1 MPHYLTSLLPPRNSR
16 QTWVMVAL
24 VLCLTGHLA
33 AQEGKSPSL
42 IWVKFSKDFISRHYA
57 SDSALG
63 DLVTTDP
70 KPAKTVHPSTCGG
83 HDGEIH
89 IGIFPDSLTGNETG
103 VPNSSLSTDDAEF
116 GIVAEPVNLTPATT
130 KLVQKINGKET
141 TFTGYFRVWN
151 EGHYTGAVH
160 DSNPHHVLEVHPS
173 WAFQSKAAK
182 VDFNSPQ
189 SIAPMKGYQ
198 GYGASHSRP
207 LLESLTKQQW
217 LKVYED
223 DQFVF
228 VQLAKSD
235 NFYQLPIKIS
245 GDAQDIHGGTS
256 VTVSVYSDA
265 ARKNLIYKDLSVIS
279 NEGSRI
285 AGRFHK
291 GEKLKFLLGIFSV
304 NLETAMKAAASHKG
318 EDAAVFAPQ
327 ALEFFA
333 YGVPLLPAV
342 KNSKC
347 VEETG
352 D

>member
-1 MPHYLTSLLPPRNSR
+1 MPRRLTSLLMSR
-16 QTWVMVAL
+16 SSRRTSVMVAL
-24 VLCLTGHLA
+24 VLCAMAQLA
-33 AQEGKSPSL
+33 AQAGKSPSL
-42 IWVKFSKDFISRHYA
+42 IWFKFSKDFISRHYA
-57 SDSALG
+57 TDSALG
-63 DLVTTDP
+63 ELVTTDP

-89 IGIFPDSLTGNETG
+89 IGIFSDSLTDNPKGI
-103 VPNSSLSTDDAEF
+103 PNSSLATDDVEF
-116 GIVAEPVNLTPATT
+116 GIVAEPVNLTPATA

-160 DSNPHHVLEVHPS
+160 DSNPYHVLEVHPS
-173 WAFQSKAAK
+173 WAFQSEAAK
-182 VDFNSPQ
+182 ADFNSPQ

-198 GYGASHSRP
+198 GYGASHFRP

-245 GDAQDIHGGTS
+245 GSSQDIHGGTS

-265 ARKNLIYKDLSVIS
+265 ARKNLIYKELNVVS

-285 AGRFHK
+285 AGRFQK

-304 NLETAMKAAASHKG
+304 NLEAAMKAAAGHQG
-318 EDAAVFAPQ
+318 EDAAVFAPE

-333 YGVPLLPAV
+333 YGVPLLSAV